1 VNVSIAFFVAT
12 AFLTAAGSPPGVS
25 PLWGELTPGSY
36 AVGFRQL
43 ERYDSSRVHRLAR
56 DLEGRP
62 RTGERARPIRVSI
75 WYPAETSQRTPLTW
89 GDYAAMVAGEE
100 NFGTLTPEQ
109 MARGRRALFRFPLL
123 SDLSGEERA
132 RLEAMPSKAV
142 RDAVPVRGKFP
153 LILYSLGSAV
163 IGHVT
168 PEYLASHGYVV
179 VQSPRLGAFAGLPPD
194 NRDGLDIL
202 TKVAD
207 MDFLINTMSEFPSAD
222 LHNLGAL
229 GFSAGGRW
237 ALSKAMAHPD
247 VRCVVSLDSVML
259 FKDATQEAWKGL
271 PFFNPESVRIPILH
285 MIRRAWVPRED
296 PSLWDAMRYADR
308 TALVFEDAKLD
319 HLDFQSVGFALTLA
333 GARTEAAPAIARAF
347 SIWNR
352 YTLAFLDA
360 HLKGDAEAKRFLA
373 RPPAE
378 NGVPAGFLTVSRK
391 AGEPAPLTLAD
402 ILNSV
407 DEDDVAS
414 VERVYRRGLKESE
427 RPPEDALN
435 LAGYNLL
442 FSGRIPE
449 AIRLLTVNAEAFPA
463 SPNAWDSLADA
474 YLAAGDRAKAR
485 DLSLKAK
492 ALLEIS
498 TGLDPQKKQRIQESI
513 EGKLKRLKR

>member
-1 VNVSIAFFVAT
+1 MKTLLAL
-12 AFLTAAGSPPGVS
+12 FLAAASLAAAPPTPETS
-25 PLWGELTPGSY
+25 PLWGDLTPGPY

-43 ERYDSSRVHRLAR
+43 ERHDSSRVHRLPR

-62 RTGERARPIRVSI
+62 RTGERSRPIRVSI
-75 WYPAETSQRTPLTW
+75 WYPAAAAARAPMTW

-100 NFGTLTPEQ
+100 RFGTLSAEQ
-109 MARGRRALFRFPLL
+109 IARGRQTLFRFPLL
-123 SDLSGEERA
+123 TDLSLEQRA
-132 RLEAMPSKAV
+132 RLEALPSKAV
-142 RDAVPVRGKFP
+142 RDAEPAPGRFP

-163 IGHVT
+163 LGHVT

-207 MDFLINTMSEFPSAD
+207 MDFLINTMREFPSAD
-222 LHNLGAL
+222 VQTLAAI

-237 ALSKAMAHPD
+237 ALSKVMANAD

-271 PFFNPESVRIPILH
+271 PFFNPEAVRVPLLH
-285 MIRRAWVPRED
+285 MIRRAWVPQED
-296 PSLWDAMRYADR
+296 PPLWDAMRYADR
-308 TALVFEDAKLD
+308 TAMVFEDPKLD

-333 GARTEAAPAIARAF
+333 GTRTEAAPAIARAF

-360 HLKGDAEAKRFLA
+360 HVKGDAEAKRFLA
-373 RPPAE
+373 RPPTE
-378 NGVPAGFLTVSRK
+378 NGVPAAVLTVSRK
-391 AGEPAPLTLAD
+391 AEEPAPVTLAE
-402 ILNSV
+402 ILNAV
-407 DEDDVAS
+407 DETDVAS
-414 VERVYRRGLKESE
+414 VERAYRRGWKEGE

-435 LAGYNLL
+435 LTGYNLL

-449 AIRLLTVNAEAFPA
+449 AIRLLAVNAEAFPS

-474 YLAAGDRAKAR
+474 YLAAGDRPKAR

-492 ALLEIS
+492 ALLETAS
-498 TGLDPQKKQRIQESI
+498 GLDSQRKQRILESI
-513 EGKLKRLKR
+513 EGKLKQLDR